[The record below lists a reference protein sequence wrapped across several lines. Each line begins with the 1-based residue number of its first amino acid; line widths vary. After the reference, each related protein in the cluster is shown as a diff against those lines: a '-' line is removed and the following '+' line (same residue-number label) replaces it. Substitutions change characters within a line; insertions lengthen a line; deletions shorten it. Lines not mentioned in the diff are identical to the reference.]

1 MISWY
6 AVSTFKQY
14 WETHFKS
21 GILFKMLGCAFATG
35 DEMIHSGQMY
45 EKGVIAYNTSIKA
58 VDHWWFPSFLEY
70 TIVYVRGTIVLGQ
83 GVYRPCRKSMK
94 IPYQTLSN

>member
-21 GILFKMLGCAFATG
+21 GILFKMLGYALATG
-35 DEMIHSGQMY
+35 DEMIHFGETY
-45 EKGVIAYNTSIKA
+45 GKGAITYNTNIKT
-58 VDHWWFPSFLEY
+58 VDHWWFCSFLEY
-70 TIVYVRGTIVLGQ
+70 TVVYVLGTIVLGS
-83 GVYRPCRKSMK
+83 GIYRPCMKNMK
-94 IPYQTLSN
+94 ILYQTLSN